1 MQRSPRQTASIRI
14 LCFSRSIDRRRR
26 ILSRLNPFTFAQQQ
40 IDEAA
45 RLLKLDPAMHELLR
59 WPMREF
65 HFTLPIKMDDGAT
78 RLFKAFRVQY
88 NHARGPCKGGLRWHP
103 DESIDLVRA
112 LASWMTWKTSLLDLP
127 LGGGKGGILCNPK
140 SLSVSEKERLAR
152 AYIRAVGKELG
163 VDRDV
168 PAPDVNT
175 TPQIMAWSMDE
186 YEVLRGEHHPG
197 VITGKPLP
205 LGGSLGRDN
214 ATSLGGLC
222 VVREAEKLLGLKFD
236 RPRYAI
242 QGFGNVGGGVA
253 KLLHERGAKV
263 VAVSAEDG
271 ALYNDKGIDI
281 PTVVAHYDRNFFKLE
296 GCNAGKWITNDELL
310 ACECDIL
317 IPAAIEQVLT
327 RNNAAQVKAKL
338 IVELANG
345 PTTPEADEILKEKG
359 IAVIPDIL
367 ANAGGV
373 TVSYFEQVQN
383 TYNYRWSV
391 EDVREQLDRR
401 LSAACAAVHDMATKR
416 GVTHRMG
423 AYMVAVDRVAEA
435 CRLRGWV

>member
-1 MQRSPRQTASIRI
+1 MVAGDSS
-14 LCFSRSIDRRRR
+14 
-26 ILSRLNPFTFAQQQ
+26 LSRLNPFAFAQQQ
-40 IDEAA
+40 VDEAA
-45 RLLKLDPAMHELLR
+45 QMLKLAPAMHELLR

-65 HFTLPIKMDDGAT
+65 HFTLPIRMDDGT
-78 RLFKAFRVQY
+78 TKIFKAYRVQY
-88 NHARGPCKGGLRWHP
+88 NNARGPCKGGLRWHP

-127 LGGGKGGILCNPK
+127 LGGGKGGIQCNPK
-140 SLSVSEKERLAR
+140 FLSLAEKERLAR
-152 AYIRAVGKELG
+152 AYIRAVGRELG
-163 VDRDV
+163 VERDV

-186 YEVLRGEHHPG
+186 YEVLLGEHHPA

-214 ATSLGGLC
+214 ATSWGGLS
-222 VVREAEKLLGLKFD
+222 VLREAD
-236 RPRYAI
+236 RLMNLSCENARYAI

-253 KLLHERGAKV
+253 GLLHERGKKV
-263 VAVSAEDG
+263 VAISAEDG
-271 ALYNDKGIDI
+271 ALYNEKGLDV
-281 PTVVAHYDRNFFKLE
+281 PAAMAWYGQHGFRLE
-296 GCNAGKWITNDELL
+296 GCPIGAWITNDALL
-310 ACECDIL
+310 ACDCDIL
-317 IPAAIEQVLT
+317 IPAAIEQVIT
-327 RNNAAQVKAKL
+327 RSNAGDVKAKI

-345 PTTPEADEILKEKG
+345 PTTPEADEILRKKG
-359 IAVIPDIL
+359 IPVIPDIL

-391 EDVREQLDRR
+391 DDVRAQLDRR
-401 LSAACAAVHDMATKR
+401 LSAAFAAVHEMAAQH

-423 AYMVAVDRVAEA
+423 AYMVAVARVAEA

>member
-1 MQRSPRQTASIRI
+1 M
-14 LCFSRSIDRRRR
+14 
-26 ILSRLNPFTFAQQQ
+26 SRLNPFSFAQQQ

-45 RLLKLDPAMHELLR
+45 RLLNLEPAMHELLR

-65 HFTLPIKMDDGAT
+65 HFTLPVKMDDGVT
-78 RLFKAFRVQY
+78 KIFKGYRVQY
-88 NHARGPCKGGLRWHP
+88 NNARGPCKGGLRWHP

-127 LGGGKGGILCNPK
+127 LGGGKGGIQCNPK
-140 SLSVSEKERLAR
+140 SLSVAEKERMAR
-152 AYIRAVGKELG
+152 AYIRAVGSELG
-163 VDRDV
+163 VARDV

-186 YEVLRGEHHPG
+186 YEVLRGEHHPA

-214 ATSLGGLC
+214 ATSYGGLC
-222 VVREAEKLLGLKFD
+222 VVREADRLLKLDFQ
-236 RPRYAI
+236 RERYAI

-253 KLLHERGAKV
+253 KLLHERGGHV
-263 VAVSAEDG
+263 VGISAEDG
-271 ALYNDKGIDI
+271 AVYNETGIDI
-281 PTVVAHYDRNFFKLE
+281 PAAIAHYERNKYHL
-296 GCNAGKWITNDELL
+296 AGFSGGTWITNDELL
-310 ACECDIL
+310 TCECDVL
-317 IPAAIEQVLT
+317 IPAAIEQVIT
-327 RNNAAQVKAKL
+327 RNNAADVKAK
-338 IVELANG
+338 IVIELANG
-345 PTTPEADEILKEKG
+345 PTTPEADEILGKKG
-359 IAVIPDIL
+359 ILVIPDIL

-391 EDVREQLDRR
+391 ADVHEQMDRR
-401 LSAACAAVHDMATKR
+401 LTAAFAAVHEMAETH

-423 AYMVAVDRVAEA
+423 AYMVALARVAEA
-435 CRLRGWV
+435 CQLRGWV

>member
-1 MQRSPRQTASIRI
+1 M
-14 LCFSRSIDRRRR
+14 
-26 ILSRLNPFTFAQQQ
+26 SRLNPFAFAQQQ
-40 IDEAA
+40 IDDAA
-45 RLLKLDPAMHELLR
+45 RLLNLEPAMHELLR

-65 HFTLPIKMDDGAT
+65 HFTLPVKMDDGAT
-78 RLFKAFRVQY
+78 KIFKGYRVQY
-88 NHARGPCKGGLRWHP
+88 NNARGPCKGGLRWHP

-127 LGGGKGGILCNPK
+127 LGGGKGGIQCNPK
-140 SLSVSEKERLAR
+140 ALSIAEKERMAR
-152 AYIRAVGKELG
+152 AYIRAVGTELG
-163 VDRDV
+163 VARDV

-186 YEVLRGEHHPG
+186 YEVLLGEHHPA

-214 ATSLGGLC
+214 ATSWGGLS
-222 VVREAEKLLGLKFD
+222 VVREADRLLNFSCDKA
-236 RPRYAI
+236 RYAI

-253 KLLHERGAKV
+253 KLLHERGCKV
-263 VAVSAEDG
+263 VAISAEDG
-271 ALYNDKGIDI
+271 AVYNDKGIDVPASI
-281 PTVVAHYDRNFFKLE
+281 AWYERHGFRLE
-296 GCNAGKWITNDELL
+296 GFGGGSWINNDALL
-310 ACECDIL
+310 ACECDVL

-327 RNNAAQVKAKL
+327 RNNAGDVKAK
-338 IVELANG
+338 IVVELANG
-345 PTTPEADEILKEKG
+345 PTTPEADEIFKKKG
-359 IAVIPDIL
+359 IVVIPDIL

-391 EDVREQLDRR
+391 EDVRQQMDRR
-401 LSAACAAVHDMATKR
+401 LASAFAAVHEMAVSR

-423 AYMVAVDRVAEA
+423 AYMVALARVAEA
-435 CRLRGWV
+435 CQLRGWV

>member
-1 MQRSPRQTASIRI
+1 M
-14 LCFSRSIDRRRR
+14 
-26 ILSRLNPFTFAQQQ
+26 SRLNPFAFAQQQ

-45 RLLKLDPAMHELLR
+45 RLLNLEPAMHELLR

-65 HFTLPIKMDDGAT
+65 HFTLPVKMDDGAT
-78 RLFKAFRVQY
+78 KIFKGYRVQY
-88 NHARGPCKGGLRWHP
+88 NNARGPCKGGLRWHP

-127 LGGGKGGILCNPK
+127 LGGGKGGIQCNPK
-140 SLSVSEKERLAR
+140 ALSVAEKERMAR
-152 AYIRAVGKELG
+152 AYIRAVGSELG
-163 VDRDV
+163 VARDV

-186 YEVLRGEHHPG
+186 YEVLLGEHHPG

-214 ATSLGGLC
+214 ATSWGGLS
-222 VVREAEKLLGLKFD
+222 VVREADRLLKLGCDKA
-236 RPRYAI
+236 RYAT

-253 KLLHERGAKV
+253 KLLHERGCKV
-263 VAVSAEDG
+263 VGISAEDG
-271 ALYNDKGIDI
+271 AIYNEKGIDVPASI
-281 PTVVAHYDRNFFKLE
+281 AWYEQHGFRLE
-296 GCNAGKWITNDELL
+296 GFGGGTWITNDALL
-310 ACECDIL
+310 ACECDVL

-327 RNNAAQVKAKL
+327 RSNAGDVKAK
-338 IVELANG
+338 IVVELANG
-345 PTTPEADEILKEKG
+345 PTTPEADEILKKKG
-359 IAVIPDIL
+359 IVVIPDIL

-391 EDVREQLDRR
+391 EDVRQQMDRR
-401 LSAACAAVHDMATKR
+401 LGSAFAAVHEMAVSR

-423 AYMVAVDRVAEA
+423 AYMVALARVAEA
-435 CRLRGWV
+435 CQLRGWV

>member
-1 MQRSPRQTASIRI
+1 MT
-14 LCFSRSIDRRRR
+14 
-26 ILSRLNPFTFAQQQ
+26 RLNPFAFAQQQ

-45 RLLKLDPAMHELLR
+45 GLLKLDASMHELLR

-65 HFTLPIKMDDGAT
+65 HFTLPVKMDDGT
-78 RLFKAFRVQY
+78 TKIFKGYRVQY

-127 LGGGKGGILCNPK
+127 LGGGKGGIQCNPK
-140 SLSVSEKERLAR
+140 FLSVAEKERLAR
-152 AYIRAVGKELG
+152 SYIRAVGRELG
-163 VDRDV
+163 VERDV

-186 YEVLRGEHHPG
+186 YEVLLGEHHPA

-214 ATSLGGLC
+214 ATSWGGLS
-222 VVREAEKLLGLKFD
+222 VLREADRLLNLKCETA
-236 RPRYAI
+236 RYAI

-253 KLLHERGAKV
+253 KLLHERGQRV
-263 VAVSAEDG
+263 VGLSAEDG
-271 ALYNDKGIDI
+271 AIYNEKGLDI
-281 PTVVAHYDRNFFKLE
+281 PGAVAWYEQHGFRLE
-296 GCNAGKWITNDELL
+296 GFPGGSWITNDALL
-310 ACECDIL
+310 ACDCDIL

-327 RNNAAQVKAKL
+327 RNNAGDVKAKI

-345 PTTPEADEILKEKG
+345 PTTPEADEILQKKG
-359 IAVIPDIL
+359 VPVIPDIL

-391 EDVREQLDRR
+391 EDVRAQLDRR
-401 LSAACAAVHDMATKR
+401 LSAAFAAVHQMAVR
-416 GVTHRMG
+416 HGVTHRMG
-423 AYMVAVDRVAEA
+423 AYMVAVARVAEA
-435 CRLRGWV
+435 CQLRGWV

>member
-1 MQRSPRQTASIRI
+1 M
-14 LCFSRSIDRRRR
+14 
-26 ILSRLNPFTFAQQQ
+26 SRLNPFAFAQQQ

-45 RLLKLDPAMHELLR
+45 RLLKLSPQMHELLR

-65 HFTLPIKMDDGAT
+65 HFTLPVKMDDGT
-78 RLFKAFRVQY
+78 SKIFKAYRVQY

-127 LGGGKGGILCNPK
+127 LGGGKGGIQCNPK
-140 SLSVSEKERLAR
+140 FLSISEKERLAR
-152 AYIRAVGKELG
+152 TYMRAVWRELG
-163 VDRDV
+163 VERDV

-186 YEVLRGEHHPG
+186 YEVLLGEHHPA

-214 ATSLGGLC
+214 ATSWGGLS
-222 VVREAEKLLGLKFD
+222 VLREADRLLNLSCDKARF
-236 RPRYAI
+236 AI

-253 KLLHERGAKV
+253 KLLHERGQKV

-271 ALYNDKGIDI
+271 AIYNEKGIDI
-281 PTVVAHYDRNFFKLE
+281 PAVAAWYDQRGFRLE
-296 GCNAGKWITNDELL
+296 GFAGGAWLTNDELL
-310 ACECDIL
+310 ACDCDVL

-327 RNNAAQVKAKL
+327 RNNAADVKAKI

-345 PTTPEADEILKEKG
+345 PTTPEADEILRGKG
-359 IAVIPDIL
+359 IPVIPDIL

-391 EDVREQLDRR
+391 EDVRAQLDRR
-401 LSAACAAVHDMATKR
+401 LSAAFAAVHQMALQH

-423 AYMVAVDRVAEA
+423 AYMVAVARVAEA
-435 CRLRGWV
+435 CQLRGWV